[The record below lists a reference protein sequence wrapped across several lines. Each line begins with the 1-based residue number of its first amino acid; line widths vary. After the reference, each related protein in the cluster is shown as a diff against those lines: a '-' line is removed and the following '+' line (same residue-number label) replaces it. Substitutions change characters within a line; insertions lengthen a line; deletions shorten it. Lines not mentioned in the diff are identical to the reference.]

1 VAVLPTNQAAQQ
13 ASTAQASLW
22 SRFTKTLFGPTIVF
36 GLMVAPPLLFCL
48 IFFPHLTEGHPPALT
63 IPYLYVI
70 LTAPVLAPIGLVLSL
85 SAAGNPITRRWL
97 AISLA
102 ALFLVTTLAML
113 FLFARSLMFG

>member
-1 VAVLPTNQAAQQ
+1 MPTNQAAQQ

-36 GLMVAPPLLFCL
+36 GLMVA
-48 IFFPHLTEGHPPALT
+48 
-63 IPYLYVI
+63 LYVI